1 MRNLWILS
9 AVVVAVVGGLY
20 LTDVLPER
28 GVGGAMI
35 FAAVLFPAPLTALR
49 IAQDL
54 SNAKGRAALMG
65 IGVLCALVGGI
76 ALYSAIFP
84 GEARFS
90 GSLSAEQKVTD
101 IGSVAGGAYLLSIEG
116 ALPEREGEVNLDYK
130 VALGIDGA
138 QQEVKGE
145 LWRRF
150 DQVRVGKR
158 GTAMA
163 EHHRTFGRHTVVL
176 KEGQGKVSLVSSS
189 MPVALSFKLFKIL
202 LPTSVMVIAFALL
215 FLAGSLVEGRF
226 GSDRVRGAFSTALAF
241 TAGAAYLYP
250 DQMTETAFVKPAI
263 GVIVTSV
270 FFAIFVGGA
279 TAAILR
285 KLLRK
290 TNEPG
295 AAQ

>member
-1 MRNLWILS
+1 MRNLWILI
-9 AVVVAVVGGLY
+9 AVVTAVVGGLY
-20 LTDVLPER
+20 LADVLPER
-28 GVGGAMI
+28 GVGAALI
-35 FAAVLFPAPLTALR
+35 FAAVLLPAPLTALR
-49 IAQDL
+49 VVQDVTNAQ
-54 SNAKGRAALMG
+54 GRAALLG
-65 IGVLCALVGGI
+65 IGLLCGLLGGV

-84 GEARFS
+84 GEARFF
-90 GSLSAEQKVTD
+90 GSLNAEQKVTD
-101 IGSVAGGAYLLSIEG
+101 IGSVAGGAYLLSVEG
-116 ALPEREGEVNLDYK
+116 ALPEREGEVNVDYK
-130 VALGIDGA
+130 VSLAVGDA
-138 QQEVKGE
+138 EQQVKGE

-189 MPVALSFKLFKIL
+189 IPLTLSFKLFKIL
-202 LPTSVMVIAFALL
+202 LPTSVMIIVFALL
-215 FLAGSLVEGRF
+215 FVAGSVVEGRF
-226 GSDRVRGAFSTALAF
+226 GSDRVRGAFATALAF
-241 TAGAAYLYP
+241 TAGASYLYP
-250 DQMTETAFVKPAI
+250 DQMTESAFVKPAI

-295 AAQ
+295 TAQ